1 MSNYLIFRHTINGDF
16 MKTKTNKPS
25 AFLILYFISTGFY
38 ANRILTRFIFQN
50 AGKWA
55 WLYIWGLSLIILGI
69 GPFIYRYMQKVIL
82 QSKNKEANEG
92 YLAKGVKI
100 CLYIYLFISCFL
112 CLSFLLNLTN
122 IGWLF
127 ETSTLW
133 IMLPL
138 LFIIYYVLNFRFDV
152 LLRLSTLFIFPIIM
166 QYLIFVFAKNKSFD
180 LYAIIPFSTD
190 DIRSIFTLIIAGLSM
205 ILDLGLCL
213 FYFDEC
219 ATTIKKRYYY
229 AVILFHIFS
238 LCFDSLIATG
248 QFGVLISDLPFVYY
262 ESWRVINFGQFIVYL
277 DTLAFFYWVTS
288 AFCRLALSFYLI
300 KKMTLNYSWLYL
312 FSYIGLGIA
321 TLYILNHGAIYT
333 TLRIY
338 LLTFSTLA
346 LFIALV
352 IKVYLIRKRE
362 SK

>member
-1 MSNYLIFRHTINGDF
+1 

-92 YLAKGVKI
+92 YLAKGMKI

-127 ETSTLW
+127 ET
-133 IMLPL
+133 
-138 LFIIYYVLNFRFDV
+138 
-152 LLRLSTLFIFPIIM
+152 STLFIFPIIM

-248 QFGVLISDLPFVYY
+248 QFGVLISDLPFV
-262 ESWRVINFGQFIVYL
+262 
-277 DTLAFFYWVTS
+277 
-288 AFCRLALSFYLI
+288 LSFYLI

-333 TLRIY
+333 ILRIY

-352 IKVYLIRKRE
+352 LKVYLIRKRE